1 MMTYANGDDGG
12 GEDDEEKQPSCGD
25 YVMHF
30 ITLFW
35 KLLFAFVPPTELARG
50 YVCFI
55 VSIFVIGVVT
65 AVIGD
70 IASHFGCTLGIR
82 DSVTAIVFV
91 ALGTS
96 IPGVP
101 RHEQRV
107 RKMIECQMQPMDP
120 VVTKL
125 SHVAHARSQ
134 DESIISHLCL
144 CLAIVDY
151 S

>member
-1 MMTYANGDDGG
+1 MMGYRVSTLGDDGG

-55 VSIFVIGVVT
+55 VSIFAIGVVT

-96 IPGVP
+96 IPGFFYPLPHLLAVCLFHISSEWRGKSWDFKSP
-101 RHEQRV
+101 
-107 RKMIECQMQPMDP
+107 
-120 VVTKL
+120 
-125 SHVAHARSQ
+125 SQ
-134 DESIISHLCL
+134 H
-144 CLAIVDY
+144 
-151 S
+151 